1 VSIVMKWTA
10 IWHNGV
16 NVLTETDEQ
25 RAARTGL
32 SSNDLADQ
40 AARAVQKTPN
50 RVSIASIR
58 AKMLR
63 AEYIHPEMAPHMT
76 ICVIEMEN
84 GFFLVGKSIPADPAN
99 FNAELGAKF
108 AAEDAERH
116 AWPLEAYLLRETMHK
131 HAGIDDWPDGGG
143 KHETVPAAA
152 EAAGQPAGAQAD
164 AENPVG

>member
-1 VSIVMKWTA
+1 MKWTA

-40 AARAVQKTPN
+40 AAAAVQKTPN
-50 RVSIASIR
+50 RVSIESIR
-58 AKMLR
+58 AKFLR
-63 AEYIHPEMAPHMT
+63 AEYIHPEIAPHMT
-76 ICVIEMEN
+76 ICIIEMDN
-84 GFFLVGKSIPADPAN
+84 GFFLVGKSTPADPAN

-116 AWPLEAYLLRETMHK
+116 AWPLEAYLLREKMTTR
-131 HAGIDDWPDGGG
+131 A
-143 KHETVPAAA
+143 TVSAAA
-152 EAAGQPAGAQAD
+152 SPAGQPTGAQA
-164 AENPVG
+164 AGENAVG